1 MIQYLNYPPP
11 PPPIPEGGLTA
22 VLTTGVLIMKKSVLE
37 VLTSLKEVLEVN
49 EHFVLELHSEGK
61 NTLTFTITKNHI
73 KGGYSPK
80 GSTKHE

>member
-1 MIQYLNYPPP
+1 
-11 PPPIPEGGLTA
+11 
-22 VLTTGVLIMKKSVLE
+22 MKKSVLE